1 MLIDTTNKT
10 YLSLSLGEHIGN
22 NYISDKVFVSR
33 IYKQFLYTVLEPI
46 NNLQNNLNG
55 HFMEEEIKMVNKCM
69 ERCLTSILSYL
80 GNAKYNKITEVH
92 TINSLKWQ
100 R

>member
-1 MLIDTTNKT
+1 
-10 YLSLSLGEHIGN
+10 
-22 NYISDKVFVSR
+22 
-33 IYKQFLYTVLEPI
+33 
-46 NNLQNNLNG
+46 
-55 HFMEEEIKMVNKCM
+55 MEEEIKMVNKCM

-80 GNAKYNKITEVH
+80 GNAKYNKITDVH